1 MYLQFYHMSEM
12 PFSLLPDTSFFYESE
27 SYREAL
33 DVLIVAIRSGEGFV
47 KVTGEVGTG
56 KTMLC
61 RKLLNLLSA
70 DHFVTLYIPNPY
82 MTPNQLRMALAD
94 ELGISYAQIGG
105 NDIIS
110 YQLLKDISQQL
121 MEHHK
126 QGKRVIICLDE
137 AQAMPVETLEALRL
151 LSNFET
157 EKSKLLQIVLFG
169 QPELDERLD
178 QQCNRQL
185 KQRITFSYA
194 LHPVDRKNLPGY
206 INHRL
211 RIAGYQGGELFS
223 TKAMDQIYLASN
235 GVPRIINTLCNKA
248 LILAFGQGL
257 NNVARKHVELAIA
270 DTDHI
275 PPVHTKK
282 IIFLATIFLASIIL
296 IITIALIWGL
306 AQ

>member
-1 MYLQFYHMSEM
+1 MYLQFFHMSEM
-12 PFSLLPDTSFFYESE
+12 PFTLLPDTSFFYESE

-61 RKLLNLLSA
+61 RKLLNLLA
-70 DHFVTLYIPNPY
+70 TDQFVTLYIPNPY

-94 ELGISYAQIGG
+94 ELGITYSHSSDNEIT
-105 NDIIS
+105 S

-121 MEHHK
+121 MAHHK
-126 QGKRVIICLDE
+126 QGKRIIICLDE

-157 EKSKLLQIVLFG
+157 EKNKLLQIVLFG
-169 QPELDERLD
+169 QPELDERLN

-194 LHPVDRKNLPGY
+194 LRPVDRNSLPGY

-211 RIAGYQGGELFS
+211 RIAGYQGGDLFS
-223 TKAMDQIYLASN
+223 DKAMDKIYLASN

-257 NNVARKHVELAIA
+257 NNVARKHVDLAIA
-270 DTDHI
+270 DTGQ
-275 PPVHTKK
+275 PVPANTKK
-282 IIFLATIFLASIIL
+282 V
-296 IITIALIWGL
+296 ITLTAIGFIVLLVMIWGL
-306 AQ
+306 TR

>member
-1 MYLQFYHMSEM
+1 MYLQFFHMSSM
-12 PFSLLPDTSFFYESE
+12 PFTLLPDTSFFYESE
-27 SYREAL
+27 GYREAL
-33 DVLIVAIRSGEGFV
+33 DVLLVAIRSGEGFV

-61 RKLLNLLSA
+61 RKLLNLLS
-70 DHFVTLYIPNPY
+70 DDQFVTVYIPNPY

-94 ELGISYAQIGG
+94 ELGISYTHRDT
-105 NDIIS
+105 NDITS
-110 YQLLKDISQQL
+110 YQILKDISQRL
-121 MEHHK
+121 MDHHK
-126 QGKRVIICLDE
+126 QGKRVIVCLDE

-169 QPELDERLD
+169 QPELDERLE

-194 LHPVDRKNLPGY
+194 LHPVERENLPGY

-223 TKAMDQIYLASN
+223 AKAMDQIYQASN

-257 NNVARKHVELAIA
+257 NNVAPKHVQLAIA
-270 DTDHI
+270 DTDHGQ
-275 PPVHTKK
+275 PNSKK
-282 IIFLATIFLASIIL
+282 YSLL
-296 IITIALIWGL
+296 IISAIVLLLFPLAGVIIWSL
-306 AQ
+306 AR

>member
-1 MYLQFYHMSEM
+1 MYLQFFNMSEM

-61 RKLLNLLSA
+61 RKLLNLLTA
-70 DHFVTLYIPNPY
+70 DQFVTLYIPNPY
-82 MTPNQLRMALAD
+82 LTPDQLRMALAD
-94 ELGISYAQIGG
+94 ELGITYSHNANG
-105 NDIIS
+105 DVTS
-110 YQLLKDISQQL
+110 YQLTKDITHRL
-121 MEHHK
+121 MEYH
-126 QGKRVIICLDE
+126 QQCKRVIICLDE
-137 AQAMPVETLEALRL
+137 VQAMPVETLEALRL
-151 LSNFET
+151 LSNIET

-169 QPELDERLD
+169 QPELDERLG

-194 LHPVDRKNLPGY
+194 LRPVDRKSLPGY

-211 RIAGYQGGELFS
+211 RIAGYQGGNLFS
-223 TKAMDQIYLASN
+223 DKAIDKIYLASN
-235 GVPRIINTLCNKA
+235 GVPRVINTLCNKS

-257 NNVARKHVELAIA
+257 NNVARKHVDMAIA
-270 DTDHI
+270 DTEHVRTDN
-275 PPVHTKK
+275 
-282 IIFLATIFLASIIL
+282 SGIIL
-296 IITIALIWGL
+296 LLGSIGLVIAIALIWRL
-306 AQ
+306 SI

>member
-1 MYLQFYHMSEM
+1 MYLQFFHMSEM
-12 PFSLLPDTSFFYESE
+12 PFTLLPDTSFFYESE

-61 RKLLNLLSA
+61 RKLLNLLA
-70 DHFVTLYIPNPY
+70 TDQFVTLYIPNPY

-94 ELGISYAQIGG
+94 ELGITYSHSSDNEIT
-105 NDIIS
+105 S

-121 MEHHK
+121 MAHHK
-126 QGKRVIICLDE
+126 QGKRIIICLDE

-157 EKSKLLQIVLFG
+157 EKNKLLQIVLFG
-169 QPELDERLD
+169 QPELDERLN

-194 LHPVDRKNLPGY
+194 LRPVDRNSLPGY

-211 RIAGYQGGELFS
+211 RIAGYQGGDLFS
-223 TKAMDQIYLASN
+223 DKAMDKIYLASN

-257 NNVARKHVELAIA
+257 NNVARKHVDLAIA
-270 DTDHI
+270 DTGQ
-275 PPVHTKK
+275 PVPANPKK
-282 IIFLATIFLASIIL
+282 V
-296 IITIALIWGL
+296 ITLTAIGFIVLLVMIWGL
-306 AQ
+306 TR

>member
-1 MYLQFYHMSEM
+1 MYLQFFHMSEM
-12 PFSLLPDTSFFYESE
+12 PFTLLPDTSFFYESE

-61 RKLLNLLSA
+61 RKLLNLLA
-70 DHFVTLYIPNPY
+70 TDQFVTLYIPNPY

-94 ELGISYAQIGG
+94 ELGITYSHSSDNEIT
-105 NDIIS
+105 S

-121 MEHHK
+121 MAHHK
-126 QGKRVIICLDE
+126 LGKRIIICLDE

-157 EKSKLLQIVLFG
+157 EKNKLLQIVLFG
-169 QPELDERLD
+169 QPELDERLN

-194 LHPVDRKNLPGY
+194 LRPVDRNSLPGY

-211 RIAGYQGGELFS
+211 RIAGYQGGDLFS
-223 TKAMDQIYLASN
+223 DKAMDKIYLASN

-257 NNVARKHVELAIA
+257 NNVARKHVDLAIA
-270 DTDHI
+270 DTGQ
-275 PPVHTKK
+275 PVPANTKK
-282 IIFLATIFLASIIL
+282 V
-296 IITIALIWGL
+296 ITLTAIGFIVLLVMIWGL
-306 AQ
+306 TR